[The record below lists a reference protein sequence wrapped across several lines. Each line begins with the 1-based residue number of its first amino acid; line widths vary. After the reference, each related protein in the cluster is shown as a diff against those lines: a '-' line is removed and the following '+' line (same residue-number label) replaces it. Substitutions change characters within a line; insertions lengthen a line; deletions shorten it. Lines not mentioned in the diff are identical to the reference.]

1 MKQNTML
8 AMILAGGRGS
18 RLHELTN
25 KVAKPAVSYGGR
37 YRIVDFP
44 LSNCA
49 NSGIDIVGVLTQY
62 ESILLNSYV
71 AAGRRWGLD
80 AKDSGVFVLPPR
92 EKADTN
98 LDVYRG
104 TADAISQNIDFIDTY
119 SPEYVLILSGD
130 HIYKMNYA
138 KMLAEHKAKGA
149 DATIAVI
156 EVPMREASRFGI
168 MNADEDGRIVEFEEK
183 PEHPK
188 SNLASMGIYVFSWKA
203 LRRYLTEDE
212 ADPGSENDFGKNIIP
227 KMLADGQRMAAF
239 RFQGYWKDVGTLTS
253 LWDANMDMLSPE
265 SGLDL
270 SDESW
275 PIFARSVDAPPIYM
289 GGDSRVSHS
298 AINRGC
304 DIEGTVENSVLSPRV
319 TVEKGAKVSYS
330 VLLPGVTVETGAVIE
345 YAIIGEGC
353 HIGKDCRVGGAP
365 DSALDGKWD
374 LTVLAPDC
382 QLEDGREVAP
392 GIMLDHHGKEV
403 LK

>member
-188 SNLASMGIYVFSWKA
+188 SNLASMGIYIFDWKL
-203 LRRYLTEDE
+203 LRKMLT
-212 ADPGSENDFGKNIIP
+212 ADLKNPDSSHDFGKDIIP
-227 KMLADGQRMAAF
+227 QMLQDGKNLFAYKF
-239 RFQGYWKDVGTLTS
+239 KGYWKDVGTIDS
-253 LWDANMDMLSPE
+253 LWEANMDLLDKNNE
-265 SGLDL
+265 LDL
-270 SDESW
+270 DDSTWKIYTEDVTAL
-275 PIFARSVDAPPIYM
+275 PQYIGPDAKIKN
-289 GGDSRVSHS
+289 
-298 AINRGC
+298 AFITQGC
-304 DIEGTVENSVLSPRV
+304 IIEGEVTSSVLFTGV
-319 TVEKGAKVSYS
+319 KIGAGAKVIDS
-330 VLLPGVTVETGAVIE
+330 VLMPGVEVEEGAVVQR
-345 YAIIGEGC
+345 ALVADNVK
-353 HIGKDCRVGGAP
+353 IGKEAVVGTP
-365 DSALDGKWD
+365 DSEHIELIAKNVKG
-374 LTVLAPDC
+374 V
-382 QLEDGREVAP
+382 E
-392 GIMLDHHGKEV
+392 
-403 LK
+403 

>member
-37 YRIVDFP
+37 YRIVYFP

-156 EVPMREASRFGI
+156 EVPMREACRFGI

-188 SNLASMGIYVFSWKA
+188 SNLASMGIYIFDWKL
-203 LRRYLTEDE
+203 LRKMLT
-212 ADPGSENDFGKNIIP
+212 ADLKNPDSSHDFGKDIIP
-227 KMLADGQRMAAF
+227 QMLQDGKNLFAYKF
-239 RFQGYWKDVGTLTS
+239 KGYWKDVGTIDS
-253 LWDANMDMLSPE
+253 LWEANMDLLDKNNE
-265 SGLDL
+265 LDL
-270 SDESW
+270 DDSTWKIYTEDVTAL
-275 PIFARSVDAPPIYM
+275 PQYIGPDAKIKN
-289 GGDSRVSHS
+289 
-298 AINRGC
+298 AFITQGC
-304 DIEGTVENSVLSPRV
+304 IIEGEVTSSVLFTGV
-319 TVEKGAKVSYS
+319 KIGAGAKVIDS
-330 VLLPGVTVETGAVIE
+330 VLMPGVEVEEGAVVQR
-345 YAIIGEGC
+345 ALVADNVK
-353 HIGKDCRVGGAP
+353 IGKEAVVGTP
-365 DSALDGKWD
+365 DSEHIEL
-374 LTVLAPDC
+374 
-382 QLEDGREVAP
+382 VAKRVK
-392 GIMLDHHGKEV
+392 GVE
-403 LK
+403 

>member
-1 MKQNTML
+1 
-8 AMILAGGRGS
+8 MILAGGRGS

-188 SNLASMGIYVFSWKA
+188 SNLASMGIYIFDWKL
-203 LRRYLTEDE
+203 LRKMLT
-212 ADPGSENDFGKNIIP
+212 ADLKNPDSSHDFGKDIIP
-227 KMLADGQRMAAF
+227 QMLQDGKNLFAYKF
-239 RFQGYWKDVGTLTS
+239 KGYWKDVGTIDS
-253 LWDANMDMLSPE
+253 LWEANMDLLDKNNE
-265 SGLDL
+265 LDL
-270 SDESW
+270 DDSTWKIYTEDVTAL
-275 PIFARSVDAPPIYM
+275 PQYIGPDAKIKN
-289 GGDSRVSHS
+289 
-298 AINRGC
+298 AFITQGC
-304 DIEGTVENSVLSPRV
+304 IIEGEVTSSVLFTGV
-319 TVEKGAKVSYS
+319 KVGAGAKIIDS
-330 VLLPGVTVETGAVIE
+330 VLMPGVEVEEGAVVQR
-345 YAIIGEGC
+345 ALVADNVK
-353 HIGKDCRVGGAP
+353 IGKEAVVGTP
-365 DSALDGKWD
+365 DSEHIELVSKRVKG
-374 LTVLAPDC
+374 V
-382 QLEDGREVAP
+382 E
-392 GIMLDHHGKEV
+392 
-403 LK
+403 